1 MLESPTKKVFYLA
14 GDIISSVSP
23 AHINMQRISL
33 AFDSRAQYQRR
44 NINLHVS
51 APRLVA
57 VNHLAVVLARLIL
70 MCKLMLGIMIGMG
83 RNNLPLIASP
93 LNSWNDR
100 HR

>member
-23 AHINMQRISL
+23 AHINMQRILL

-57 VNHLAVVLARLIL
+57 VNHIAVVPARLICDVQIDAWYHDRHGPQQL
-70 MCKLMLGIMIGMG
+70 AFD
-83 RNNLPLIASP
+83 RIAS
-93 LNSWNDR
+93 
-100 HR
+100 